1 MTGATGGGTTR
12 GRWIDPG
19 TDGAEDDRPRER
31 VSKSVSS
38 PREFS
43 VSNPSEVSR
52 PLSTPSPSPEGGPS
66 LRLLDRGFDRRPRR
80 RRSARAPAGRP
91 APLQLERDPS
101 VLNPPLPPLPLP
113 ALRLALLRL
122 REVVVEVLPAK
133 RARVEDVGGEHRPAL
148 VHAEVSRRA
157 GEEVG
162 VAEPAAPAKLVVDLD
177 AAALELEP
185 TLNLGLQRVPARG
198 DERARAARPR
208 GIDTREVRRGGLRAT
223 RVRGG
228 GRARGAAGSSPMAPA
243 SAAAPGRAPSRP
255 GPGRGRFAP
264 TRGSARTRRRSSP
277 RARPRRRGE
286 GPAAG
291 ATRRRSRPGA
301 ARDRDGGGAPYA
313 AAIMASRPPRPTRGP
328 ARGRRRGR
336 GSRSRGPRGSGRDP
350 VAPGPALA
358 RGGGRT
364 RGGIRARRPDDVG
377 GRGGGP
383 VTLVLVRS
391 RAVPAQEGQAPRVLP
406 RHRPRGRALGP
417 RPTRRAGPAP
427 RAEESEGPARAT
439 SAAGEWKSR
448 RDAKRTTRTRP
459 PAPSFSLHRGESM
472 LEAARRENARGAAA
486 RSVSAKIDSREI
498 DPLPSFVF
506 SLLYE

>member
-1 MTGATGGGTTR
+1 MRPFASPPRSRLRSSTATPPLGA
-12 GRWIDPG
+12 
-19 TDGAEDDRPRER
+19 
-31 VSKSVSS
+31 
-38 PREFS
+38 
-43 VSNPSEVSR
+43 
-52 PLSTPSPSPEGGPS
+52 
-66 LRLLDRGFDRRPRR
+66 RPRR
-80 RRSARAPAGRP
+80 APRP
-91 APLQLERDPS
+91 ARLERDPS

-148 VHAEVSRRA
+148 VHAEVRRRA

-185 TLNLGLQRVPARG
+185 TLHLGLQRVPARG
-198 DERARAARPR
+198 DERALAARPR
-208 GIDTREVRRGGLRAT
+208 GNRYRREVRRGGAPSDAGPGGAGGAGAGSSPVAASAVAVSRASRRGPGRGTLRADARVGAVRVGDRRA

-228 GRARGAAGSSPMAPA
+228 GARG
-243 SAAAPGRAPSRP
+243 
-255 GPGRGRFAP
+255 
-264 TRGSARTRRRSSP
+264 TRGGGRRGGGSSP
-277 RARPRRRGE
+277 RA
-286 GPAAG
+286 
-291 ATRRRSRPGA
+291 TV
-301 ARDRDGGGAPYA
+301 RDRGARRTPPRSWPRA
-313 AAIMASRPPRPTRGP
+313 PPRPDARGP
-328 ARGRRRGR
+328 ARGGVGGAVRGR
-336 GSRSRGPRGSGRDP
+336 GGSRGEAGAPRR
-350 VAPGPALA
+350 PGPALA
-358 RGGGRT
+358 RGGGR
-364 RGGIRARRPDDVG
+364 RRRDPRAPPRR
-377 GRGGGP
+377 RRRAGGGP
-383 VTLVLVRS
+383 SLVLVRS